1 MASLAILQRSD
12 GNLALITA
20 TDNAA
25 ALARRLATMQ
35 PFEVEV
41 FAEFPG
47 KAMLLP
53 MVQNMLQTQ
62 HRANGWHAA
71 SAAEL
76 LQAVCQVCA
85 AQPEQEQQV
94 HDAIMEETAQETSEE
109 EVGAQDSQRIDPNWH
124 ALLVPCAR
132 ENADKATTIR
142 RTLKA
147 LLGRWQT
154 EAVLSAYKETCL
166 RIGPCGRYIV
176 NEKGETLRLAAKAT
190 KPSVTPS

>member
-25 ALARRLATMQ
+25 VLARRLATMQ

-47 KAMLLP
+47 KALLLP
-53 MVQNMLQTQ
+53 MVQSMLQAQ
-62 HRANGWHAA
+62 HHANGWYAI
-71 SAAEL
+71 SAAEVVL
-76 LQAVCQVCA
+76 AVCQVFTV
-85 AQPEQEQQV
+85 QPEQEGQL
-94 HDAIMEETAQETSEE
+94 HDTSMEENAQETSEE
-109 EVGAQDSQRIDPNWH
+109 EVGAQNTQRIDPNWH

-142 RTLKA
+142 RTLKT
-147 LLGRWQT
+147 LIGRWQT

-176 NEKGETLRLAAKAT
+176 NEKGETLCLVANVT
-190 KPSVTPS
+190 KPSAAPS